1 MPMTDMQKAIY
12 QVLCDRAMSESTP
25 RYVDSS
31 DGSLYVLNPAGNGML
46 MFTGDFNG
54 RSDEY
59 LKAFVKKALGANN
72 EHIPGILRAAF
83 RSRRP
88 S

>member
-1 MPMTDMQKAIY
+1 MSMTETQKAIY
-12 QVLCDRAMSESTP
+12 QVLCDRAMHESTP
-25 RYVDSS
+25 RYVDQS
-31 DGSLYVLNPAGNGML
+31 DGSLYVLNPSGKGML
-46 MFTGDFNG
+46 MFTGDFKG

-59 LKAFVKKALGANN
+59 LKAFVKKALGPNN

-83 RSRRP
+83 RNRS